1 MRKIVNVFSYIA
13 LAILIFA
20 FALISMFCLLFKFLK
35 TVDEDWALTT
45 VKRDILNAIVKIL
58 YGNSSSAMVYA
69 KPTYPKVN
77 HRLDYSFAYRKASN
91 KEEIKPERICETCGK
106 PVTVGYTDGD
116 NSFYAHEGECFTKY
130 MNNMYGEGCWH
141 PTKDDETDAYG
152 GYYVADPFDEPT
164 GIYYTEWEEE

>member
-77 HRLDYSFAYRKASN
+77 HRLDY
-91 KEEIKPERICETCGK
+91 
-106 PVTVGYTDGD
+106 
-116 NSFYAHEGECFTKY
+116 
-130 MNNMYGEGCWH
+130 
-141 PTKDDETDAYG
+141 
-152 GYYVADPFDEPT
+152 
-164 GIYYTEWEEE
+164 